1 MIERKITLRM
11 SLSPEE
17 LAFEFCDMIDSDQ
30 AKFFNEVHRIT
41 EKWERPLCFQLQFI
55 TDNEIL
61 TDGGRRVMSEI
72 GSYARKE
79 LVEEQKRKE
88 EETEEEASE

>member
-1 MIERKITLRM
+1 MIERNIKYCVELT
-11 SLSPEE
+11 PEE
-17 LAFEFCDMIDSDQ
+17 LAFEFCNMNDSGQ

-55 TDNEIL
+55 ADSEIL

-72 GSYARKE
+72 GDYATP
-79 LVEEQKRKE
+79 
-88 EETEEEASE
+88 TEELPVTK